1 MPLGSPEI
9 NVSCTVT
16 ATVQGTSFTLTPASG
31 SLPDSGGLGITTI
44 VVNTTANP
52 NRARVGERVDIAIRT
67 MSG

>member
-1 MPLGSPEI
+1 MLGTPEI
-9 NVSCTVT
+9 RVRCTVT
-16 ATVQGTSFTLTPASG
+16 ATTPGTSFTLTPEAG

-52 NRARVGERVDIAIRT
+52 NRCRVGEKVDLTLNT